1 MARWAFLTNHAIVL
15 FFLAKHP
22 LITGRE
28 LSRLIG
34 ITERSVRNII
44 SDLESEGYIKGS
56 KEGRQ
61 VRYKTN
67 LHLPLRHHTPKS
79 NVSDIYLFPVGK
91 SPVSSVSSRPPMY
104 SGQVTICPF
113 VSIFQTIIFITQC
126 ELPLRLCRC
135 NLHPLFRGL

>member
-1 MARWAFLTNHAIVL
+1 MGTWTFLTNHAIVL

-44 SDLESEGYIKGS
+44 SDLESEGYIKRS

-67 LHLPLRHHTPKS
+67 PHLPFRHHTQKDKAIR
-79 NVSDIYLFPVGK
+79 VLLEALDREQIRKRATKYK
-91 SPVSSVSSRPPMY
+91 ASSRI
-104 SGQVTICPF
+104 V
-113 VSIFQTIIFITQC
+113 
-126 ELPLRLCRC
+126 L
-135 NLHPLFRGL
+135 

>member
-1 MARWAFLTNHAIVL
+1 MGTWTFLTNHAVVL
-15 FFLAKHP
+15 FFLAKHS

-44 SDLESEGYIKGS
+44 SDLESGGYIKRS

-67 LHLPLRHHTPKS
+67 PHLPLRHHTQKDKTIRILLEALDREQIRKGAKKS
-79 NVSDIYLFPVGK
+79 RA
-91 SPVSSVSSRPPMY
+91 SSKVVP
-104 SGQVTICPF
+104 
-113 VSIFQTIIFITQC
+113 
-126 ELPLRLCRC
+126 
-135 NLHPLFRGL
+135 

>member
-1 MARWAFLTNHAIVL
+1 MATWKFLTNHAIVF

-44 SDLESEGYIKGS
+44 SDLESGGYIKRS

-67 LHLPLRHHTPKS
+67 PDLPFRHHTQKDKAIR
-79 NVSDIYLFPVGK
+79 VLLEALGREQIRKGAK
-91 SPVSSVSSRPPMY
+91 K
-104 SGQVTICPF
+104 
-113 VSIFQTIIFITQC
+113 
-126 ELPLRLCRC
+126 
-135 NLHPLFRGL
+135 

>member
-1 MARWAFLTNHAIVL
+1 MATWTFLTNHAIVL
-15 FFLAKHP
+15 SFLAKHP

-61 VRYKTN
+61 VRYKAN
-67 LHLPLRHHTPKS
+67 PHLPFRHQTQK
-79 NVSDIYLFPVGK
+79 DKAIRILLEALDREQMRKGAK
-91 SPVSSVSSRPPMY
+91 KQKASSR
-104 SGQVTICPF
+104 V
-113 VSIFQTIIFITQC
+113 V
-126 ELPLRLCRC
+126 L
-135 NLHPLFRGL
+135 